1 MSSNFQIDITSI
13 GLKANYLYEILATTF
28 SIENNQII
36 PNTASMGIRLVDKQ
50 TITIWP
56 YQNTTT
62 YKNIENN
69 KLLVINLVDDVYLY
83 AIASLKNYFVPK
95 VNRGLTEDYYNY
107 STIIVED
114 KDKDIVKKVMSI
126 DSIHIPYLKQAWA
139 IIACVTTNK
148 VKIQKFDD
156 LGKSEVIEIS
166 LKVIHYEQFRESYK
180 LYNRAENLALETII
194 LATKLNV
201 AIEKKDEVLIGTIKT
216 KIEENTSNINRFGKN
231 LSALKA
237 IELVHNYIKGFGV

>member
-69 KLLVINLVDDVYLY
+69 KFLVINLVDDVYLY
-83 AIASLKNYFVPK
+83 AIASLKSYTFSK

-107 STIIVED
+107 STINVED
-114 KDKDIVKKVMSI
+114 KYKDIVKKVTSI
-126 DSIHIPYLKQAWA
+126 NSNNIPYLKPAWA
-139 IIACVTTNK
+139 IIACVATNK

-156 LGKSEVIEIS
+156 LGKSEVVEIT
-166 LKVIHYEQFRESYK
+166 LKVIHYEKFRESYK
-180 LYNRAENLALETII
+180 LYNRAENLALESII
-194 LATKLNV
+194 LATKLYV
-201 AIEKKDEVLIGTIKT
+201 AVEKKDDVLTGTIKN
-216 KIEENTSNINRFGKN
+216 KIEENVSNIKRFGKN

-237 IELVHNYIKGFGV
+237 IELVHNYIKGLGV

>member
-1 MSSNFQIDITSI
+1 MSSNFQIDITSM

-69 KLLVINLVDDVYLY
+69 KFLVINLVDDVYLY
-83 AIASLKNYFVPK
+83 AIASLKSSFFSK

-107 STIIVED
+107 STINVED
-114 KDKDIVKKVMSI
+114 KYKDIVKKTALCFSN
-126 DSIHIPYLKQAWA
+126 HIP
-139 IIACVTTNK
+139 IIDR
-148 VKIQKFDD
+148 I
-156 LGKSEVIEIS
+156 
-166 LKVIHYEQFRESYK
+166 
-180 LYNRAENLALETII
+180 TI
-194 LATKLNV
+194 
-201 AIEKKDEVLIGTIKT
+201 
-216 KIEENTSNINRFGKN
+216 
-231 LSALKA
+231 
-237 IELVHNYIKGFGV
+237 

>member
-1 MSSNFQIDITSI
+1 MSSNFQIDITSL

-36 PNTASMGIRLVDKQ
+36 PNTASMGIRLVDQQ
-50 TITIWP
+50 TIKIWP

-69 KLLVINLVDDVYLY
+69 KFLVINLVDDVYIY
-83 AIASLKNYFVPK
+83 AIASLKSPTFSK

-107 STIIVED
+107 STINVEE
-114 KDKDIVKKVMSI
+114 KYKEIVKKVTSI
-126 DSIHIPYLKQAWA
+126 NFTHIPYLKQAWA
-139 IIACVTTNK
+139 IIFCVATNK
-148 VKIQKFDD
+148 IKIQKFDD
-156 LGKSEVIEIS
+156 LGKSEVIEIN
-166 LKVIHYEQFRESYK
+166 LKVIHYKQFRESYK

-201 AIEKKDEVLIGTIKT
+201 AIEKRDDILVRTIKN
-216 KIEENTSNINRFGKN
+216 KIEEKISSIKRFGEN

-237 IELVHNYIKGFGV
+237 IERVQNYIEAIVV

>member
-1 MSSNFQIDITSI
+1 MSSNFRIDITSM

-69 KLLVINLVDDVYLY
+69 KFIVINLVDDVYLY
-83 AIASLKNYFVPK
+83 AIASLKSSFFSK

-107 STIIVED
+107 STIDVED
-114 KDKDIVKKVMSI
+114 KYKDIVKRAI
-126 DSIHIPYLKQAWA
+126 PLNSIHIPYLKQAWA
-139 IIACVTTNK
+139 IMACVTTNK
-148 VKIQKFDD
+148 VKIQKFND
-156 LGKSEVIEIS
+156 LGKSEVIEIN
-166 LKVIHYEQFRESYK
+166 LKVIHYEKFRESYK
-180 LYNRAENLALETII
+180 LYNRAENLALESII
-194 LATKLNV
+194 LATKLYV
-201 AIEKKDEVLIGTIKT
+201 AVEKKDDVLIGTIKN
-216 KIEENTSNINRFGKN
+216 KIEENISSINRFGKN
-231 LSALKA
+231 LSALKT
-237 IELVHNYIKGFGV
+237 IELVHNYIKELGV